1 MSTLEHTARSVKR
14 PEEERIKMQIFFYM
28 YNRKT
33 ILASIASIIIFISI
47 PNFAHCQVAKY
58 RTTAAAINAKGPDN
72 IWGKPTDWMESSILI
87 TVDAEK
93 QRIVLYARE
102 IETYDVVRTEGVVN
116 NSDGSKGW
124 SFFCVDQRGSPCR
137 VRIVDFNNGIDS
149 SVLQIRHDIVEIMYK
164 IYSLD

>member
-1 MSTLEHTARSVKR
+1 MLDS
-14 PEEERIKMQIFFYM
+14 
-28 YNRKT
+28 KT
-33 ILASIASIIIFISI
+33 FLTSIASIIIFLIM
-47 PNFAHCQVAKY
+47 PNFAHCQVGKY

-87 TVDAEK
+87 TVDSEK

-102 IETYDVVRTEGVVN
+102 IETYDVVRTEGVAN

-137 VRIVDFNNGIDS
+137 VRIVDFNNGVDG
-149 SVLQIRHDIVEIMYK
+149 SVLQIRHERVEIMYK